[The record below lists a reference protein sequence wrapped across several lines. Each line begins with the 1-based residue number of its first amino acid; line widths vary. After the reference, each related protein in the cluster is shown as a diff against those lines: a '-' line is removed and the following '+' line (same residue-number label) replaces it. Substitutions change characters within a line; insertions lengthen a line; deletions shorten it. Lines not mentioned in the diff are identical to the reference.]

1 MDDDDFVEVVKRLP
15 ILEALRDGSQS
26 AGSLEERLSF
36 SRSTVHR
43 ATNALASLGMIRK
56 RAGEFE
62 LTSFGRVAVRCLS
75 ECRRDLDIA
84 DRLSPFLNAVDSDA
98 ADVAFP
104 IGALSDAAVTSPNRG
119 QTHFAVKRVSD
130 LMRES
135 ESLRT
140 FSAVVSPVYVDICC
154 RQARRGASVEAVF
167 DRRVVDIL
175 FDDYGSEAREAIR
188 NGDLEVL
195 ICDDCPFE
203 LFVFDDCVAMTAHG
217 AGGERTPFVESSN
230 PDLYEW
236 AEDLFERYKSDAEF
250 ATVF

>member
-1 MDDDDFVEVVKRLP
+1 MDDDDLVEVVKRLP
-15 ILEALRDGSQS
+15 ILEALRNGPQS
-26 AGSLEERLSF
+26 AGGLEERLSF

-43 ATNALASLGMIRK
+43 ATNALGALGMIRK
-56 RAGEFE
+56 RDGEFE
-62 LTSFGRVAVRCLS
+62 LTSFGRVAVRRLS

-84 DRLSPFLNAVDSDA
+84 DRLSPFLNAVD

-104 IGALSDAAVTSPNRG
+104 VAALSDAAVTSPDRG
-119 QTHFAVKRVSD
+119 QAHFAVKRVSD

-135 ESLRT
+135 KSLRT

-175 FDDYGSEAREAIR
+175 FDEYGPEAREAIR
-188 NGDLEVL
+188 GGDLEVL

-217 AGGERTPFVESSN
+217 SGGERTPFVESSN

-236 AEDLFERYKSDAEF
+236 AEDLFVRYKSDAEF